1 MNKYKVIAFDLDDTL
16 IDDTK
21 SRKFAISKVSEYLQ
35 IPYTDDIGKSF
46 IAFDN
51 QFWHNWESGHIL
63 IPKGTVDFAVYLRS
77 LRFLKFYEA
86 LSIDFPTAQHLYEMY
101 TKYLGECIEPIPG
114 ARETLKILNSRNYRL
129 PVVTN
134 GVKSLV
140 QHKLAIARVSDFI
153 TDIICAEDIGDSK
166 PNPLFFEYFFKQ
178 CNCTKEQALIVG
190 DSLTSDVLGGMK
202 NGIDTCWF
210 NPNHY
215 PLPPEYKPTMEID
228 HLLEL
233 TRKL

>member
-1 MNKYKVIAFDLDDTL
+1 MRNAIINRTGDFMNKYKVIAFDLNDTL

-35 IPYTDDIGKSF
+35 IPYTDEIGKSF

-63 IPKGTVDFAVYLRS
+63 IPKGTKDFAVYLRS

-140 QHKLAIARVSDFI
+140 QHKL
-153 TDIICAEDIGDSK
+153 
-166 PNPLFFEYFFKQ
+166 
-178 CNCTKEQALIVG
+178 
-190 DSLTSDVLGGMK
+190 
-202 NGIDTCWF
+202 
-210 NPNHY
+210 
-215 PLPPEYKPTMEID
+215 
-228 HLLEL
+228 LLEYL
-233 TRKL
+233 ILSQILFVQKILVTASQILF